1 MDTRDWNLCVM
12 IYHTGERDKPT
23 MDESSFVKL
32 KHNPERLS
40 ACYKE
45 VIDNIQELNELGDLP
60 NFVVIA
66 NISGG
71 DSTQSIVEKMMSN
84 NVV

>member
-1 MDTRDWNLCVM
+1 MDTQDWNLWFICQ
-12 IYHTGERDKPT
+12 TDERNKPT

-45 VIDNIQELNELGDLP
+45 VIDNIQEL
-60 NFVVIA
+60 
-66 NISGG
+66 
-71 DSTQSIVEKMMSN
+71 Q
-84 NVV
+84 